1 MKLPSIRGSR
11 RHLGMLLLLLLLL
24 GCAVRPAHG
33 DRWGRRSLRSLRPSS
48 VAAGLPTVPETA
60 EAVAEADLVVVTHN
74 QEVRQDAVSSSTRL
88 LTASAGVGVLTAA
101 LGLLYARVL
110 SASVTAVWHRL
121 PQALMTKGGYS
132 IHPVWYITTTCTVGG
147 LLVGLLSSVPAWQ
160 SSFTVAA
167 FVALLAG
174 PREEPLQI
182 PSCRAGLPSVLL
194 LSLVTATCGFSVGPE
209 APMVCAGALV
219 GAAVARQ
226 RRHNDNDN
234 NDEEATL
241 AYAGAAGALTAF
253 MGLPIAGAV
262 FALELTRA
270 GADMAAAALSPCVVA
285 SVAAFGVMR
294 GLVYPQAL
302 VGGHYDYGTVGALTG
317 RTMIRISLAAGVGG
331 AVLGTVFHKSVAMLK
346 QVAWPV
352 AATTSTAA
360 TNSSSSIQSKTVA
373 RRGIFVKTTIGLMV
387 GLISSYFPQTLFWGE
402 GSLQCMVDGQK
413 TAFAATKHGLADV
426 LTSAA
431 RVNPN
436 LPFASPTAAL
446 QVGLVKFLAIVLAC
460 VGKFPGGIIFPL
472 FFAAAP
478 LAHATAAWV
487 GAAAPVWVMCL
498 MAATQASVT
507 RTPLATALILSLS
520 AAASAEVSV
529 LFPACL
535 VASYLSVYVSQFLS
549 SASYFQYSR

>member
-1 MKLPSIRGSR
+1 
-11 RHLGMLLLLLLLL
+11 MLLMLLLLLLL

-48 VAAGLPTVPETA
+48 PVAGLPTVPDTA
-60 EAVAEADLVVVTHN
+60 EAATADLLVVTN
-74 QEVRQDAVSSSTRL
+74 NEEVRHDAASSSRRL
-88 LTASAGVGVLTAA
+88 LTASAGVGVLTAG
-101 LGLLYARVL
+101 LGLLYAQVL
-110 SASVTAVWHRL
+110 SASASAVWHRL
-121 PQALMTKGGYS
+121 PQALMTTGGFS

-147 LLVGLLSSVPAWQ
+147 LLVGLLSTVPAWQ
-160 SSFTVAA
+160 SSFTVAD
-167 FVALLAG
+167 FVALLSVS
-174 PREEPLQI
+174 PREEACLFQI
-182 PSCRAGLPSVLL
+182 PSCRAALPSVLL

-226 RRHNDNDN
+226 RRHKDNDN
-234 NDEEATL
+234 KDDETTL

-262 FALELTRA
+262 FALELTRS

-285 SVAAFGVMR
+285 SVAALVVMR
-294 GLVYPQAL
+294 GLVFPQAL
-302 VGGHYDYGTVGALTG
+302 VGGHFDYGTVGALTG

-352 AATTSTAA
+352 AAATSTTA
-360 TNSSSSIQSKTVA
+360 TSSSSNSQAKTAA
-373 RRGIFVKTTIGLMV
+373 RRAIFVKTAIGLIV

-426 LTSAA
+426 LTSSA

-446 QVGLVKFLAIVLAC
+446 QVGLVKLLAIVLAC